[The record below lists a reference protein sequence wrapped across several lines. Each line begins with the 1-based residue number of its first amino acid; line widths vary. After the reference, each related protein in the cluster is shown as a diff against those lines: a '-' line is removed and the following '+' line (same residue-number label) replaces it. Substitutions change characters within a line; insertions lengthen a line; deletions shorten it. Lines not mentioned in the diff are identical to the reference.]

1 MIYNC
6 QLKFCKKRRINWCFL
21 HLCVRIKIRLLKFK
35 LCCNNRMLCLTLYV
49 LLLALTL
56 RNQYIVTTINPQS
69 YLNNLVLH
77 LNFYL
82 SVLKVILA
90 YLQEQ
95 LLCYSCSKIQLYVI
109 SYAAYC
115 KTIAK
120 YFHTNYLLKHH
131 QSEVLMMYI
140 ILNYQMI
147 LKYLHV
153 DYIKRP
159 LLKLQL

>member
-1 MIYNC
+1 MIYNF
-6 QLKFCKKRRINWCFL
+6 QPKFYKEKRINWCFL

-35 LCCNNRMLCLTLYV
+35 LCCNNQMLCLTLYV

-56 RNQYIVTTINPQS
+56 RNYYIVTTINPQ
-69 YLNNLVLH
+69 
-77 LNFYL
+77 
-82 SVLKVILA
+82 
-90 YLQEQ
+90 
-95 LLCYSCSKIQLYVI
+95 LLCYSCNKILLYVI

-140 ILNYQMI
+140 ILNYQI
-147 LKYLHV
+147 VLKYLHV
-153 DYIKRP
+153 DYIKCP